1 MDTFTNTFTNTSMNM
16 TTFTNIFTN
25 ETLVVGIRCMGI
37 LMITNIFCYC
47 CYVCK
52 ILLLLLLLLR
62 RRTICEAT
70 Q

>member
-1 MDTFTNTFTNTSMNM
+1 MDTITNTFTKTSMNM

-25 ETLVVGIRCMGI
+25 ETFVVGIRCMGI
-37 LMITNIFCYC
+37 IMTTHIFCYC

-52 ILLLLLLLLR
+52 GLLLLLLLLWR
-62 RRTICEAT
+62 RMIYEWT